1 MVHRLVDLLYNAAVV
16 SHGANIMQCPECGTS
31 WTAETSC
38 ETYFHQML
46 FWETENPANWA
57 VHHLTVLCYHLQHPH
72 LYSPDG
78 LSYAQGLLVDFVER
92 GLMPAQIRQQRRET
106 VASGNR
112 AWNITSRAGDTGRYP
127 HPITWTMTAA
137 DVVAAGSD
145 AYIESVRHWAELV
158 LADLKAS
165 GNLGIEEG

>member
-1 MVHRLVDLLYNAAVV
+1 MTAGRVYNVALAVTEE
-16 SHGANIMQCPECGTS
+16 ALMQCPECGTS
-31 WTAETSC
+31 WTAETTC

-57 VHHLTVLCYHLQHPH
+57 VHHLTVLCYHAQHSH

-78 LSYAQGLLVDFVER
+78 LRYAQGLLVDFVER
-92 GLMPAQIRQQRRET
+92 GLMPDQVRQQRRET

-112 AWNITSRAGDTGRYP
+112 AWNISSRSAEAGRYP
-127 HPITWTMTAA
+127 HPIAWTMTAA

-145 AYIESVRHWAELV
+145 AYIESVQHWAESV
-158 LADLKAS
+158 LMDLKAS
-165 GNLGIEEG
+165 GNLMVEEG